1 MPWLRQ
7 IYKGMTAAQ
16 EEKGFDNWFR
26 TIFFTLFVL
35 HLLRREL
42 LCFFFWGGG
51 AGRGSRGVG
60 GASGEGRGDGRGAI
74 IGVEE
79 GGGNVE
85 GEVEVDDPRAG
96 G

>member
-16 EEKGFDNWFR
+16 EEKGFDNLFR

-51 AGRGSRGVG
+51 GGARFKRCWRGERRGSW
-60 GASGEGRGDGRGAI
+60 
-74 IGVEE
+74 
-79 GGGNVE
+79 
-85 GEVEVDDPRAG
+85 
-96 G
+96 